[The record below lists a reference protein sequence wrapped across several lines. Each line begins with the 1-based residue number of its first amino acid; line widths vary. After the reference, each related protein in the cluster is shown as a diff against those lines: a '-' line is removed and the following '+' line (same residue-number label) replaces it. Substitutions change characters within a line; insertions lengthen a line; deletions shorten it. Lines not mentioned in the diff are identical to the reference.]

1 MRFRG
6 ALAVLILL
14 ALALFATRVHAGE
27 AAVQLQRHTERLATT
42 LADRDREPAGRRQEV
57 MGIVTD
63 AFDFEEA
70 ARRTLGHAWEERT
83 AEERARFVGLFV
95 DLIDRAY
102 LRRLDSL
109 DGRRIVVVE
118 DVIDS
123 DRATVRAAVV
133 AQDGER
139 TPMDC
144 LMRRSDDG
152 RWRVVD
158 VNVGGT
164 SLVGNYRVQF
174 ARLMQSGG
182 FPHLM
187 DRLQAKVASL
197 QP

>member
-14 ALALFATRVHAGE
+14 APALFATGVHAGE

-42 LADRDREPAGRRQEV
+42 LTDRDREPAGRRQEV
-57 MGIVTD
+57 RGIVSD

-164 SLVGNYRVQF
+164 SLIGNYRVQF